1 MIKKILLAICIAF
14 PMLAMAQ
21 APKFGVVNTQE
32 VLEAMPDV
40 KKVNEQV
47 AAAAKKYEE
56 EFGKLR
62 EQMEREYAEFQK
74 LDPSTPDP
82 IKQRRQQEVQA
93 LYQKLEQFQMT
104 ASEDI
109 ERQRNTLMAPVISKV
124 SAAISAIGKEKALT
138 FVFEA
143 AMPLYTG
150 VEVVNITVDVK
161 KSVGATETPAAA
173 PAAAAPAAK

>member
-1 MIKKILLAICIAF
+1 MIKKILLAVCVAF

-150 VEVVNITVDVK
+150 VEVVNITADVK
-161 KSVGATETPAAA
+161 KSVGATETPAA

>member
-82 IKQRRQQEVQA
+82 IKQRRQQDVQA
-93 LYQKLEQFQMT
+93 L
-104 ASEDI
+104 
-109 ERQRNTLMAPVISKV
+109 
-124 SAAISAIGKEKALT
+124 
-138 FVFEA
+138 
-143 AMPLYTG
+143 
-150 VEVVNITVDVK
+150 
-161 KSVGATETPAAA
+161 
-173 PAAAAPAAK
+173 

>member
-32 VLEAMPDV
+32 VLDAMPDV
-40 KKVNEQV
+40 KKVQDQV
-47 AAAAKKYEE
+47 TAATKKYED
-56 EFGKLR
+56 EFAKLR

-104 ASEDI
+104 ATEDLQ
-109 ERQRNTLMAPVISKV
+109 RQRDTLMAPVISKV
-124 SAAISAIGKEKALT
+124 SATISQIGKDMGLT
-138 FVFEA
+138 FVFES

-150 VEVVNITVDVK
+150 ADVVNITADVK
-161 KSVGATETPAAA
+161 KACGADAA
-173 PAAAAPAAK
+173 PAAPAAN